1 MILSMLF
8 ICAFSC
14 TNTAEIDNQKAS
26 SETQEA
32 FFATPRAFSIQEA
45 TLCRMGEKELFGS
58 RGEQQAFGRLKT
70 GRVQNDLFL
79 LGFLLVYLGTKGTL
93 EPLIMV
99 PMGLGMSAVN
109 AGVLFLENNEIGNLI
124 INPLLS
130 TTDDLMKYMQIDFL
144 QPLYTLTFSNGL
156 IACLVFM
163 GIGILCDIGYVLEH
177 PFISM
182 TIALFAEAGT
192 VLTYPVARAM
202 GLEPGAAAAVSII
215 GGADGPMVL
224 FASLKLAPELF
235 VPISIVAYLYL
246 SLTYGGYPYLIKL
259 LIPKG
264 LRGKAIQEKTRRSAI
279 TSKEKLVF
287 AVITNAL
294 LCLLFPVAA
303 PLFLSFFVGI
313 VIRETGIAVY
323 IKLIGDDF
331 LYFATFF
338 LGLMLG
344 VLCDAST
351 LLDPTVLKLLVLGML
366 SLLLSGIGGI
376 IGGYVIYL
384 FRKGNFNPTIGIA
397 GVSCVPSTAKVAQK
411 AVSKVSPATI
421 VLDYALGANICGV
434 ITTAILTAIYIT
446 LMH

>member
-1 MILSMLF
+1 MNVL
-8 ICAFSC
+8 
-14 TNTAEIDNQKAS
+14 
-26 SETQEA
+26 
-32 FFATPRAFSIQEA
+32 
-45 TLCRMGEKELFGS
+45 
-58 RGEQQAFGRLKT
+58 
-70 GRVQNDLFL
+70 DLFQGIGTMFEQPTQIVIARIVL
-79 LGFLLVYLGTKGTL
+79 IFLGFLLVYLGTKGTL

-109 AGVLFLENNEIGNLI
+109 AGVLFLGDNEIGNLI

-130 TTDDLMKYMQIDFL
+130 DTDELMQYMQIDFL

-163 GIGILCDIGYVLEH
+163 GIGTMCDIGYVLEH

-192 VLTYPVARAM
+192 VLTYPIAIAM
-202 GLEPGAAAAVSII
+202 GLDEGAAAAVSII

-224 FASLKLAPELF
+224 FASLKLAPDLF

-259 LIPKG
+259 LIPKEQ
-264 LRGKAIQEKTRRSAI
+264 RGKVIERPKKKSSI
-279 TSKEKLVF
+279 SSKEKLVF

-313 VIRETGIAVY
+313 VIRETGISAYV
-323 IKLIGDDF
+323 KLVGENF

-351 LLDPTVLKLLVLGML
+351 LLDEKVIKLLILGML
-366 SLLLSGIGGI
+366 SLLISGIGGI
-376 IGGYVIYL
+376 IGGYVVY
-384 FRKGNFNPTIGIA
+384 FFKKGNFNPTIGIA

-411 AVSKVSPATI
+411 AASKANPAAFI
-421 VLDYALGANICGV
+421 LDYALGANICGV
-434 ITTAILTAIYIT
+434 ITTAILTGIYIT
-446 LMH
+446 LLS

>member
-1 MILSMLF
+1 MRML
-8 ICAFSC
+8 
-14 TNTAEIDNQKAS
+14 
-26 SETQEA
+26 
-32 FFATPRAFSIQEA
+32 
-45 TLCRMGEKELFGS
+45 
-58 RGEQQAFGRLKT
+58 
-70 GRVQNDLFL
+70 DLFQGISTML
-79 LGFLLVYLGTKGTL
+79 TQSSGMVIARIVLIFAGFLLVYLGKKGTL

-99 PMGLGMSAVN
+99 PMGMGMSAVN
-109 AGVLFLENNEIGNLI
+109 AGVLFMENNQVGNLI

-144 QPLYTLTFSNGL
+144 QPVYTLTFSNGL

-163 GIGILCDIGYVLEH
+163 GIGILCDIGYVLAH

-182 TIALFAEAGT
+182 TIALFAELGT
-192 VLTYPVARAM
+192 VATYPIAKLM
-202 GLEPGAAAAVSII
+202 GLTDGAAAAVSII

-224 FASLKLAPELF
+224 FASLKLAPEYF

-259 LIPKG
+259 LIPPH
-264 LRGKAIQEKTRRSAI
+264 LRGKVIVDTKPQQSI
-279 TSKEKLVF
+279 SSDEKLVF
-287 AVITNAL
+287 AVIVNAV

-313 VIRETGIAVY
+313 VIRETKIERY
-323 IKLIGDDF
+323 ISMIGDGF
-331 LYFATFF
+331 LYVATFF

-351 LLDPTVLKLLVLGML
+351 LLNPVVFKLLVLGIL

-376 IGGYVIYL
+376 LGGYVVY
-384 FRKGNFNPTIGIA
+384 FVRGKNFNPTIGIA

-411 AVSKVSPATI
+411 EARKANAQVFL
-421 VLDYALGANICGV
+421 LDYALGANICGV
-434 ITTAILTAIYIT
+434 ITTAILTAIYVT
-446 LMH
+446 LLS

>member
-1 MILSMLF
+1 MSF
-8 ICAFSC
+8 I
-14 TNTAEIDNQKAS
+14 D
-26 SETQEA
+26 
-32 FFATPRAFSIQEA
+32 FFQGIGTMFMQSPSIVIA
-45 TLCRMGEKELFGS
+45 RIVLIF
-58 RGEQQAFGRLKT
+58 
-70 GRVQNDLFL
+70 
-79 LGFLLVYLGTKGTL
+79 LGFLLVYLGIKGTL

-99 PMGLGMSAVN
+99 PMGMGMSAVN
-109 AGVLFLENNEIGNLI
+109 AGVLFLGDGQIGNLI

-130 TTDDLMKYMQIDFL
+130 TTDELMTYMQIDFL

-163 GIGILCDIGYVLEH
+163 GIGTMCDIGYVLKH

-192 VLTYPVARAM
+192 ILTYPIARLM
-202 GLEPGAAAAVSII
+202 GLDPGSAAAVSII

-246 SLTYGGYPYLIKL
+246 SLTYGGYPYLIRL
-259 LIPKG
+259 LIPKE
-264 LRGKAIQEKTRRSAI
+264 LRGKKIDQSKEKPTSSVS
-279 TSKEKLVF
+279 SKEKLVF
-287 AVITNAL
+287 AVIINAV

-313 VIRETGIAVY
+313 VIRETKIHVY
-323 IKLIGDDF
+323 IKLIGDGF

-351 LLDPTVLKLLVLGML
+351 LLDPAVLKLLVLGML

-376 IGGYVIYL
+376 VGGYVVYL

-411 AVSKVSPATI
+411 GVSKVNPASFI
-421 VLDYALGANICGV
+421 LDYALGANICGV
-434 ITTAILTAIYIT
+434 ITTAVLTGIYIT
-446 LMH
+446 LLS